1 MADNRLQRT
10 NWLFETLCTDNDFRA
25 FHHRINTDYEN
36 FNEDEKYRATCL
48 GVRSLGSMLDELV
61 SYFEGQISKEE
72 WISLQWN
79 MKFAAK
85 RPSIHVA
92 YNWIKDSYPEDVQKV
107 WESIPKV
114 ATPSDKTLT
123 QVSTELD
130 G

>member
-25 FHHRINTDYEN
+25 FHRRINTDYEN
-36 FNEDEKYRATCL
+36 FNEDEKYRATCF

-79 MKFAAK
+79 IKFAAT
-85 RPSIHVA
+85 RPNMHLA
-92 YNWIKDSYPEDVQKV
+92 YGFLKGGYPEKVQKY
-107 WESIPKV
+107 WESLPKD
-114 ATPSDKTLT
+114 AAPGDT
-123 QVSTELD
+123 QWIGKD
-130 G
+130 A